1 MITNSCFFPV
11 LVDLGSGIGIDPFG
25 ETDTLISIERAVGTG
40 GSDTLIGGDGADIL
54 RGGPGIDTIDGGA
67 GTDTAEYSGSVGDYV
82 IAPDLSSVSGPDGTD
97 TLIGIERLRFD
108 DGTFFPDPLPN
119 AAPVLAV
126 ADLVGITGVA
136 APAGDLAEPSD
147 PDGDQISV
155 WSFQDQT
162 FGGGRFEISGLGEPV
177 FEDGSFKFKDGADTL
192 VTVTGGVNT
201 ETADGLANELG
212 TITVVADRLS
222 HVTFAPGNAGDAD
235 TLAVQVEDAFGLASP
250 WETLTF
256 STVSATLANGYLSDV
271 LASGS
276 NRGGDFGASV
286 ALSADGVVALVGAP
300 ENDLP
305 GAPDQGAAY
314 VYRWDGTAWTET
326 QLAASDGE
334 ALDRFGSAVA
344 LSADGQ
350 FAVVG
355 APDADLAGD
364 DTQGAVYLF
373 EWDGAAWTEQ
383 TLTLGTPTPGAHLGA
398 SVDISDDGLR
408 VLAGAPGDLS
418 AGDAGGAV
426 VFDIAG
432 GGIVTETLLDPEGG
446 MAVTGRGFSV
456 ALSADGA
463 TALVGA
469 AQGSATVYETD
480 PVTVQLNGSLLT
492 SDDGGGGVALSADGT
507 RALVGSP
514 NDDLPGNIDQGSA
527 YVFDLVGSTWT
538 EDARLIRETGT
549 ALERFGE
556 TVALAADGATVVVG
570 SEEERAGADDSEGAA
585 TQFNDAGGGVW
596 RQTPLIAEG
605 RTPSED
611 FGAGLALTSDGATA
625 LIGGADARLFAAPPT
640 PYPIA
645 TAGPDALAVD
655 DDSPPADLRSLVLSN
670 DSDAGDGPLELIGI
684 DTAGTV
690 GTVTFNRDAQT
701 LSYDAG
707 PLQSLNLGETAP
719 DSFGYIVRNES
730 GALARGTVDV
740 TVTGTD
746 NAPEVFLPNHQTSPA
761 DTALIL
767 RRVDAD
773 DPGNVPFVVDPDA
786 GEIVTTVLAVDS
798 GTLTVAPGSGATVQ
812 DDGTATVTV
821 SGTVDQVNAALGKDP
836 GGPGLTFTPP
846 AMFTGIVTL
855 TATTTDD
862 GGNEDSASTTI
873 GVTGAVDLYGN
884 VPADAQFVCNLMVEP
899 FRTVEIS
906 ETLDAGDVFI
916 DDLGIENRADWFR
929 LDVGPNDQTDIDQFL
944 LYVEITSDDGLPV
957 DTAADDVVV
966 YFAEAGSAAWDLH
979 QSDLTDD
986 DIIAL
991 EAGPNRGLY
1000 VGVAVPSVPASTIS
1014 YDLTIS
1020 LRPRGFGGIQETTP
1034 LSVLAVAQ
1042 IAAVDEDRIGST
1054 RPRPDGDTAYH
1065 FGYAGSDTLVG
1076 TQLQDILYG
1085 GFGVTDGSFA
1095 DRDSITGSDANDL
1108 IIGGVDDDTADG
1120 GSGEDVAFFNG
1131 ERLEFAITKA
1141 NGIVTVEHLDGGVFG
1156 TDTLTNVE
1164 LLWFGE
1170 DADPEAA
1177 DVVGVGDTGSDNDDL
1192 LVGTAG
1198 SDTVNGLAGDD
1209 TLTGLDGDDTL
1220 IGGDGDDTVDGGP
1233 GADLIV
1239 GGSGAGDDT
1248 YAGGDDTDTV
1258 SYAST
1263 TAGVVVDLAAGTAT
1277 GSEIGTDGLS
1287 GIEIVVGG
1295 SGGDTLTGSASDNEL
1310 SGGFGNDFLVGGA
1323 GNDVLHGN
1331 DGRPPPLQAFSDPGV
1346 FPEVTELVDIGD
1358 LPVPGDGA
1366 LGLLPA
1372 DTALG
1377 EDAVATLTFAGGIS
1391 GYHNSMGTY
1400 TVAGDGTIGDVS
1412 MAFTDVKALDV
1423 GDTASVGL
1431 PGGGGAAF
1439 GLFLVVHGAGLN
1451 GGYAGLDFDVGTL
1464 SFVFDH
1470 GGGGERAAKITDAP
1484 GEISLVFDD
1493 GASQTVLE
1501 GPVVHA
1507 TDRGGPA
1514 DLNPDGDVHV
1524 AGGRITAGE
1533 TTALRVGFEDQP
1545 GGGDGD
1551 FNDVIVDIAIHP
1563 GTASADDTLAGG
1575 SGDDTLTGGIGEDLF
1590 QFGAGGGTDRI
1601 TDFQVGS
1608 DRFELLDGLT
1618 ISAIATVD
1626 ADGDTLADDTTVTLS
1641 DGAVEIIGVVGV
1653 SESDLLG
1660 V

>member
-1 MITNSCFFPV
+1 
-11 LVDLGSGIGIDPFG
+11 
-25 ETDTLISIERAVGTG
+25 
-40 GSDTLIGGDGADIL
+40 
-54 RGGPGIDTIDGGA
+54 
-67 GTDTAEYSGSVGDYV
+67 
-82 IAPDLSSVSGPDGTD
+82 
-97 TLIGIERLRFD
+97 
-108 DGTFFPDPLPN
+108 
-119 AAPVLAV
+119 
-126 ADLVGITGVA
+126 
-136 APAGDLAEPSD
+136 
-147 PDGDQISV
+147 
-155 WSFQDQT
+155 
-162 FGGGRFEISGLGEPV
+162 
-177 FEDGSFKFKDGADTL
+177 
-192 VTVTGGVNT
+192 
-201 ETADGLANELG
+201 
-212 TITVVADRLS
+212 
-222 HVTFAPGNAGDAD
+222 
-235 TLAVQVEDAFGLASP
+235 
-250 WETLTF
+250 
-256 STVSATLANGYLSDV
+256 
-271 LASGS
+271 
-276 NRGGDFGASV
+276 
-286 ALSADGVVALVGAP
+286 
-300 ENDLP
+300 
-305 GAPDQGAAY
+305 
-314 VYRWDGTAWTET
+314 
-326 QLAASDGE
+326 
-334 ALDRFGSAVA
+334 
-344 LSADGQ
+344 
-350 FAVVG
+350 
-355 APDADLAGD
+355 
-364 DTQGAVYLF
+364 
-373 EWDGAAWTEQ
+373 
-383 TLTLGTPTPGAHLGA
+383 
-398 SVDISDDGLR
+398 
-408 VLAGAPGDLS
+408 
-418 AGDAGGAV
+418 
-426 VFDIAG
+426 
-432 GGIVTETLLDPEGG
+432 
-446 MAVTGRGFSV
+446 
-456 ALSADGA
+456 
-463 TALVGA
+463 
-469 AQGSATVYETD
+469 
-480 PVTVQLNGSLLT
+480 
-492 SDDGGGGVALSADGT
+492 VALSADGT

-707 PLQSLNLGETAP
+707 PLQSLNPGETAP

-740 TVTGTD
+740 TVSGTD
-746 NAPEVFLPNHQTSPA
+746 NAPETFLANHQTVA
-761 DTALIL
+761 TGTTLLFQRIDG
-767 RRVDAD
+767 DN
-773 DPGNVPFVVDPDA
+773 PGNAPFVVDPDD
-786 GEIVTTVLAVDS
+786 GEVLTKVVLSVDV
-798 GTLTVAPGSGATVQ
+798 GTLSVAQGSGAMID
-812 DDGTATVTV
+812 DDGTATVTIKDA
-821 SGTVDQVNAALGKDP
+821 TVDQVNAALDGLTFDP
-836 GGPGLTFTPP
+836 GGS
-846 AMFTGIVTL
+846 TGIATL
-855 TATTTDD
+855 TVTADD
-862 GGNEDSASTTI
+862 GVNADSASTTI
-873 GVTGAVDLYGN
+873 GITGAGDLYGN
-884 VPADAQFVCNLMVEP
+884 VPADAQFVGNLMVEP
-899 FRTVEIS
+899 FRAVEIS
-906 ETLDAGDVFI
+906 ESLTPDEGYPAGPDPQYW
-916 DDLGIENRADWFR
+916 ADWFR
-929 LDVGPNDQTDIDQFL
+929 LDVGPNDQTDIDQYL
-944 LYVEITSDDGLPV
+944 LYVEI
-957 DTAADDVVV
+957 DTKGSGDVLLNV
-966 YFAEAGSAAWDLH
+966 AEAGEVDWALRQAGP
-979 QSDLTDD
+979 TGNKV
-986 DIIAL
+986 IAL
-991 EAGPNRGLY
+991 DAGPNRGLY
-1000 VGVAVPSVPASTIS
+1000 IGVAVPSAPASTIS
-1014 YDLTIS
+1014 YDLIVS
-1020 LRPRGFGGIQETTP
+1020 LLPRGSGGLPDEPTP
-1034 LSVLAVAQ
+1034 LSALPVAQ
-1042 IAAVDEDRIGST
+1042 TAAVDEDRVGSG
-1054 RPRPDGDTAYH
+1054 RPRPDGDTAFH
-1065 FGYAGSDTLVG
+1065 FGYAGSDTLTG
-1076 TQLQDILYG
+1076 TALQDILYG
-1085 GFGVTDGSFA
+1085 GFGVTDGSFS
-1095 DRDSITGSDANDL
+1095 DRDSITGSDADDL

-1120 GSGEDVAFFNG
+1120 GSGEDVAYFKG
-1131 ERLEFAITKA
+1131 GRSDYAITKA
-1141 NGIVTVEHLDGGVFG
+1141 NGVLTVVHQDGGLFG
-1156 TDTLTNVE
+1156 TDTLVNVE
-1164 LLWFGE
+1164 FLGFGPGDE
-1170 DADPEAA
+1170 PIAD
-1177 DVVGVGDTGSDNDDL
+1177 DVVGVGDVGSDYDDFW
-1192 LVGTAG
+1192 VGTAG

-1233 GADLIV
+1233 GADLII

-1277 GSEIGTDGLS
+1277 GSEIDTDGLS

-1464 SFVFDH
+1464 SFIFDH

-1618 ISAIATVD
+1618 ISAIDTVD

-1641 DGAVEIIGVVGV
+1641 DGAVELIGVTGV
-1653 SESDLLG
+1653 TESDLLG